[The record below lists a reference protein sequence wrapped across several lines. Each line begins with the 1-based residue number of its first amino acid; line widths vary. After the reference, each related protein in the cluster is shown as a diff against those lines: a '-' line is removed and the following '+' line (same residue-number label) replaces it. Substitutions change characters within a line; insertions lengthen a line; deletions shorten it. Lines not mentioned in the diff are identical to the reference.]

1 MPKKPDIVFE
11 PLGDDDF
18 KRLTDE
24 EISAMLLPLTDE
36 MLAECVLSAAEFD
49 EMFVPVSGEDLIRW
63 FKPFDDADS
72 PEQD

>member
-1 MPKKPDIVFE
+1 MPKKPDFVFE

-18 KRLTDE
+18 QRLTDA
-24 EISAMLLPLTDE
+24 EISAMLKPLTDE
-36 MLAECVLSAAEFD
+36 DFARLVLTPDEFD
-49 EMFVPVSGEDLIRW
+49 EMFVPVSGEDLKLW